1 MNAQRKSLLTLA
13 VVLIAIGAGFWQW
26 NARTAP
32 APDAQT
38 ESRQDEADGAASYL
52 SELPRVPV
60 TDDGNA
66 TAEAT
71 AQPQPAAPAQETN
84 ASQVRGN
91 ATPSEQRTDAVVT
104 PDFIRDL
111 ARLCATNYHPPRTRH
126 NPSGSGLTTLTFKK
140 LNMHYG
146 IELTGLRTG
155 SRDVLE
161 GRTAVL
167 RHLMSPI
174 VLRTVYALFGDAFV
188 AALAEEGMHQT
199 REFKAPEGGYAFRAL
214 TAKEAE
220 NMLDVYA
227 AMVREVGSTFR
238 AFAKRRD
245 LVDVME
251 RYSRAARRVT
261 DAYGAYADLEAQ
273 DAPAKQLD
281 RISAEIKKALVE
293 RDSMRATILS
303 MASPKKTRKLLSEGD
318 VMDIATWISRRLT
331 TDKEYINAIGAIASL
346 SEELAMDLKG
356 FDTTALA
363 ANAASSPA
371 PDAASATAQ

>member
-13 VVLIAIGAGFWQW
+13 VVLIAIGAGFWLW

-71 AQPQPAAPAQETN
+71 AQPQPAAPAQEAN
-84 ASQVRGN
+84 ASQIRGN

-238 AFAKRRD
+238 A
-245 LVDVME
+245 
-251 RYSRAARRVT
+251 RRVT